1 VKAGGLSFGDDEEND
16 DVAAPSIP
24 RARPKTQKADAGESD
39 DSIPA
44 VPVKRAFKPNAAV
57 ALLPKAQTKS
67 ALLREAHLKDALR
80 KEYTQL
86 QEAVKA
92 TEFLI
97 PFVFYSGKN
106 IPGGV
111 CRVKKGDFV
120 WLFLERA
127 RKVGAG
133 LTGLG
138 EHTRKDWARI
148 SVDDLMVVKGDVII
162 PHVSLKRV
170 HSTLRLMSA
179 TCPKLENMLIVIIT
193 ALRLPL
199 LHRRS

>member
-1 VKAGGLSFGDDEEND
+1 M
-16 DVAAPSIP
+16 
-24 RARPKTQKADAGESD
+24 
-39 DSIPA
+39 
-44 VPVKRAFKPNAAV
+44 KRAFKPNAAV
-57 ALLPKAQTKS
+57 ALQPKAQTKS
-67 ALLREAHLKDALR
+67 ALLREAQLKDALK
-80 KEYTQL
+80 KEYSQL

-111 CRVKKGDFV
+111 CRMKKGDFV

-133 LTGLG
+133 LIGQG

-148 SVDDLMVVKGDVII
+148 SVDDLMVVKGDIII
-162 PHVSLKRV
+162 PHVSLDFQVMLHAWSSAHHDHCSIVTFTISSLTEK
-170 HSTLRLMSA
+170 SA
-179 TCPKLENMLIVIIT
+179 TMDYCSHTPQSPPQRHRNTYYPT
-193 ALRLPL
+193 AMA
-199 LHRRS
+199 HRQPPDSQLVS

>member
-1 VKAGGLSFGDDEEND
+1 MFKKKKKSVKAGGLSFGADEEDEDGSALNNLRSLSKGD
-16 DVAAPSIP
+16 KAPGPS
-24 RARPKTQKADAGESD
+24 AGSTDE
-39 DSIPA
+39 P
-44 VPVKRAFKPNAAV
+44 PVKRAFKPNAAV
-57 ALLPKAQTKS
+57 AIQPKAQTKS
-67 ALLREAHLKDALR
+67 ALLREAQLKDALK
-80 KEYTQL
+80 KEYAQL

-111 CRVKKGDFV
+111 CRMKKGDFI

-133 LTGLG
+133 LTGQG

-148 SVDDLMVVKGDVII
+148 SVDDLMVVKGDVIL
-162 PHVSLKRV
+162 PHVSFG
-170 HSTLRLMSA
+170 
-179 TCPKLENMLIVIIT
+179 
-193 ALRLPL
+193 
-199 LHRRS
+199 RSWQDAGHASRSEFCSS